1 MSRNHLLAFAA
12 LCVLVPGCSGAED
25 ETANDAQASESG
37 PAQVETIAVSTELMS
52 EPVEAFGT
60 IAARQRS
67 SIGALVEGPVDRI
80 FVDVGD
86 RVTQGQPLFRIRQA
100 DYRRR
105 VSEAQAAA
113 NLTIA
118 QATQAERQYERVMA
132 LAPRGFVSRARVESA
147 ETDLAVARAQ
157 TAQAQAILA
166 TAQQALSDT
175 VVRAPYD
182 AVVTARLINEG
193 VYVSNRFSMGGDS
206 GVVDLQ
212 EARIVAAIVNAPQ
225 QHVDQFRHNLPARVF
240 IDGFDEPFD
249 SVVYIINDGVN
260 PTARTVELR
269 LPIRNPDYRISPGLS
284 ARAEIEVPP
293 RPAMI
298 LPRSAVLGDSA
309 APHVFVV
316 EDDVA
321 RRKNVE
327 TDSIDFDRVAIVSG
341 LEDGERVVSAPS
353 STLRDGDQVTQT
365 TRNEAQSNVAR

>member
-1 MSRNHLLAFAA
+1 MSRNHLLALAA

-25 ETANDAQASESG
+25 ETANEAQTLESG
-37 PAQVETIAVSTELMS
+37 PAQVETITVSTELVS

-67 SIGALVEGPVDRI
+67 PIGALVEGPVDR
-80 FVDVGD
+80 VYVNVGD
-86 RVTQGQPLFRIRQA
+86 QVTRGQPLFRIRQA

-105 VSEAQAAA
+105 VSEAQAAV

-132 LAPRGFVSRARVESA
+132 LAPRGFVSRAHVESV

-157 TAQAQAILA
+157 TAQAQAVLA

-175 VVRAPYD
+175 VARAPYD
-182 AVVTARLINEG
+182 GVVTGRLIDEG
-193 VYVSNRFSMGGDS
+193 VYLNNRFSTGGQS
-206 GVVDLQ
+206 AAIELQ
-212 EARIVAAIVNAPQ
+212 QAGIVAAIVNAPQ
-225 QHVDQFRHNLPARVF
+225 AHVDQFRRNLPARVF

-249 SVVYIINDGVN
+249 SIVYIINDGVN

-269 LPIRNPDYRISPGLS
+269 LPIRNPGYRISPGLS

-293 RPAMI
+293 RSVMI

-309 APHVFVV
+309 APYVFVV
-316 EDDVA
+316 EGNVA

-327 TDSIDFDRVAIVSG
+327 TDSIDFDRVVVVSG
-341 LEDGERVVSAPS
+341 LEEGERVVSEPP
-353 STLRDGDQVTQT
+353 STLRDGDQVTQIG
-365 TRNEAQSNVAR
+365 RSEAQPDVAR